1 MNWLMDS
8 PIIALLE
15 DITPLTVEDIDEE
28 YVRLLQQFIIDT
40 HYENE
45 SHLEQVGTYR
55 LDLFLASEYAFM
67 KMRTYVDGRLDPD
80 TDEGQQWML
89 ENYWQEFID
98 SATALMPS
106 LSDVIVQDVNIWQG
120 NMQEWT

>member
-1 MNWLMDS
+1 MNWLIDS